1 MFDRSNYLHR
11 YDGPGRPNIE
21 DDLNERQT
29 LQFGARNEA
38 WISWENFLLEFK
50 FISDADNDAKK
61 YLDDC
66 IIALDQYLKLAP
78 LQDVREAQRMVGA
91 SW

>member
-1 MFDRSNYLHR
+1 MHR

-38 WISWENFLLEFK
+38 WISWENFLLELK
-50 FISDADNDAKK
+50 FINDTDNDTKK
-61 YLDDC
+61 YLNDTIQAVDR
-66 IIALDQYLKLAP
+66 YLKLAP
-78 LQDVREAQRMVGA
+78 LQDVREAQKTVGV